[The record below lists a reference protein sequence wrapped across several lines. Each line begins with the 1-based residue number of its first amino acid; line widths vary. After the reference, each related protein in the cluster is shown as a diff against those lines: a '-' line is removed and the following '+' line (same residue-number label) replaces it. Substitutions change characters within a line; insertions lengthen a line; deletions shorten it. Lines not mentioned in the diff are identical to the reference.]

1 MGECLADLPSGFF
14 TSSAQHVITTLK
26 KHQIDFPQGI
36 GSLQPTTQLQLWAA
50 TVQGVIRYSFTIELT
65 ALDRPTTGT
74 FDGLKI
80 CLDGALPLEMQCF
93 ILLHLFG
100 HSVQWVAP
108 ALADILT
115 GIQVNEDPEEFL
127 VALHAYEQQAAR
139 LGLQLLHEMGITDLD
154 QWLTDSAETD
164 WRYVERFYREGTIP
178 PWEECMVTGCEL
190 LKPLPIP
197 PLEHQKVK
205 VRFAF

>member
-1 MGECLADLPSGFF
+1 VS
-14 TSSAQHVITTLK
+14 VIAALK

-36 GSLQPTTQLQLWAA
+36 GALEPPTLLRLWTK
-50 TVQGVIRYSFTIELT
+50 TVQGVVRYGFTIELV

-74 FDGLKI
+74 FDGLRI
-80 CLDGALPLEMQCF
+80 RVDPSLPLEMQCF

-108 ALADILT
+108 SLAGILL
-115 GIQVNEDPEEFL
+115 GIQRNDDPEDFL
-127 VALHAYEQQAAR
+127 KALHAYEQQAAR
-139 LGLQLLHEMGITDLD
+139 LGLALLHELGITDLD

-164 WRYVERFYREGTIP
+164 WRYVERYYREGAIP
-178 PWEECMVTGCEL
+178 KWEECVVEGCPLME
-190 LKPLPIP
+190 PLPIP
-197 PLEHQKVK
+197 PLEHRKVS